1 MNRFDYSE
9 TIHFFNE
16 CDIHPTGDSSVCI
29 LASDEVLYNAYLT
42 YFHNRNETL
51 LTKLEFIRQAK
62 DLGFLHNKDIFIDD
76 KTISAF
82 ELHPSCDK
90 WNIRKIG

>member
-1 MNRFDYSE
+1 MNVMFTHE
-9 TIHFFNE
+9 
-16 CDIHPTGDSSVCI
+16 VI
-29 LASDEVLYNAYLT
+29 LTVTSQLQMFYMVHVLHI
-42 YFHNRNETL
+42 FHNRNETL

-76 KTISAF
+76 KTIFAF